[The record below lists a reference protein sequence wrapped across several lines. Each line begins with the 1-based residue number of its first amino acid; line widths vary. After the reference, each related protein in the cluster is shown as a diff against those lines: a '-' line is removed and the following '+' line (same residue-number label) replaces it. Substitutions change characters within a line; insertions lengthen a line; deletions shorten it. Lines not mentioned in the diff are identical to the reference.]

1 MSMTV
6 GKTSTEPELDVRT
19 RCDQW
24 QKLARL
30 LKQAAD
36 KQDWEQLR
44 KLDMAMRQRLEQ
56 AGRAQDPAEQHARRL
71 LADSHRRALHQ
82 VVSARDELAGRMQK
96 LRQDKEGLS
105 AYELTKLSGD

>member
-1 MSMTV
+1 MSATV
-6 GKTSTEPELDVRT
+6 GKTSTDIELRA
-19 RCDQW
+19 RCQQW

-30 LKQAAD
+30 LTQAAD
-36 KQDWEQLR
+36 EQDWDQLR

-56 AGRAQDPAEQHARRL
+56 AGRAEEPSEQHARRVLAEAHRQAL
-71 LADSHRRALHQ
+71 LQ
-82 VVSARDELAGRMQK
+82 VVTARDELANRMQK